1 MKSTNKKI
9 KETVIVTFY
18 IGIFLSIV
26 VFSIFNIIDRYLN
39 NPYNAFPF

>member
-1 MKSTNKKI
+1 MKNTSKKI

-18 IGIFLSIV
+18 VGMFVLIV
-26 VFSIFNIIDRYLN
+26 AFSVFNIVDRYLN